1 MITEVIMPKLGQTM
15 EEGLLVEWFKQEGDG
30 VERGDLLYTLESD
43 KATLDV
49 EATFRGYLRTI
60 LVEEGESVPVLTVV
74 ALITKTPDEDIEGYQ
89 PAAPVE
95 PVEADEQ
102 VETGE
107 GTTVTTAAAG
117 TVAAS
122 PRARRVA
129 REKGVDLSRVT
140 GTGEG
145 GRIVEKDIEAF
156 LAAGEEPAAAASPPE
171 VSPTEIPQVE
181 VKDTVPLTGLRGII
195 AERMASSAHS
205 TARVTLVSEVDA
217 TALVEFR
224 EHLKKEVSG
233 QWGFIPGY
241 TELLSAAVTR
251 ALKEFPWMNA
261 RLSADGMTIEH
272 LKEINLG
279 IAVDTDRGLLVLV
292 VRNAGEKSL
301 RTFGTE
307 LAGMVE
313 RALAGRS
320 LPDDLTGGTF
330 TITNLGAF
338 GIDAFTPVI
347 NPPEAAVLG
356 VGRIQSKPVVEGDE
370 IVIRQMLT
378 LSLVF
383 DHRLMDGAPAARFLE
398 RVTDLIRE
406 PEELL
411 ERGDG

>member
-272 LKEINLG
+272 LKNINLG

>member
-95 PVEADEQ
+95 KVEADEQ

-117 TVAAS
+117 TIAAS

-145 GRIVEKDIEAF
+145 GRIVEEDIAAF
-156 LAAGEEPAAAASPPE
+156 LAAREEPAAAASPPE

-233 QWGFIPGY
+233 QWGFTPGY

-330 TITNLGAF
+330 TITNLGAY

>member
-49 EATFRGYLRTI
+49 EATLRGYLRTI

-89 PAAPVE
+89 PAVPVE
-95 PVEADEQ
+95 PVEAGEQ
-102 VETGE
+102 VEIGD
-107 GTTVTTAAAG
+107 GTTVTAAAAG

-129 REKGVDLSRVT
+129 REKDVDLSRVT

-145 GRIVEKDIEAF
+145 GRIVEEDIVAF
-156 LAAGEEPAAAASPPE
+156 LAAREEPAAASPPE

-181 VKDTVPLTGLRGII
+181 VTATVPLTGLRGII

-224 EHLKKEVSG
+224 ERLKKNVSE
-233 QWGFIPGY
+233 QWGFTPGY

-279 IAVDTDRGLLVLV
+279 VAVDTDRGLLVLV
-292 VRNAGEKSL
+292 VKNAGEMSL
-301 RTFGTE
+301 RTLGTE

-356 VGRIQSKPVVEGDE
+356 VGRIQAKPVVEGDE

-398 RVTDLIRE
+398 RVADLIRE
-406 PEELL
+406 PENLL
-411 ERGDG
+411 KRGDG

>member
-74 ALITKTPDEDIEGYQ
+74 ALITKTPDEDIEVYQ

-272 LKEINLG
+272 LKNINLG

>member
-1 MITEVIMPKLGQTM
+1 
-15 EEGLLVEWFKQEGDG
+15 
-30 VERGDLLYTLESD
+30 
-43 KATLDV
+43 
-49 EATFRGYLRTI
+49 
-60 LVEEGESVPVLTVV
+60 
-74 ALITKTPDEDIEGYQ
+74 
-89 PAAPVE
+89 
-95 PVEADEQ
+95 
-102 VETGE
+102 
-107 GTTVTTAAAG
+107 
-117 TVAAS
+117 
-122 PRARRVA
+122 
-129 REKGVDLSRVT
+129 
-140 GTGEG
+140 
-145 GRIVEKDIEAF
+145 
-156 LAAGEEPAAAASPPE
+156 
-171 VSPTEIPQVE
+171 
-181 VKDTVPLTGLRGII
+181 
-195 AERMASSAHS
+195 
-205 TARVTLVSEVDA
+205 
-217 TALVEFR
+217 
-224 EHLKKEVSG
+224 
-233 QWGFIPGY
+233 
-241 TELLSAAVTR
+241 
-251 ALKEFPWMNA
+251 MNA

-330 TITNLGAF
+330 TITNLGAY

>member
-1 MITEVIMPKLGQTM
+1 MITELIMPKLGQTM
-15 EEGLLVEWFKQEGDG
+15 EEGLLVEWFKQEGDS

-95 PVEADEQ
+95 PVGAGEQ

-107 GTTVTTAAAG
+107 GATVTAAAAG

-122 PRARRVA
+122 PRARRLA

-145 GRIVEKDIEAF
+145 GRIVEEDIEAT
-156 LAAGEEPAAAASPPE
+156 
-171 VSPTEIPQVE
+171 PTEIPQVE
-181 VKDTVPLTGLRGII
+181 VTDTVPLTGLRGII

-233 QWGFIPGY
+233 QWGFTPGY
-241 TELLSAAVTR
+241 TELLGIAATR
-251 ALKEFPWMNA
+251 ALTEFPWMNA
-261 RLSADGMTIEH
+261 RLSADGMAIEH

-279 IAVDTDRGLLVLV
+279 VAVDTDRGLLVLV
-292 VRNAGEKSL
+292 VKNAGEKNL
-301 RTFGTE
+301 RTIGTE

-313 RALAGRS
+313 KALAGRS

-330 TITNLGAF
+330 TMTNLGAF

-356 VGRIQSKPVVEGDE
+356 VGRIQSKPVVDGDE

-383 DHRLMDGAPAARFLE
+383 DHRLMDGAPAAHFLE
-398 RVTDLIRE
+398 RVADLIRE
-406 PEELL
+406 PEKLL
-411 ERGDG
+411 YRGDG